1 MLLVKGCALGTQWWE
16 VTPPLSG
23 GERTVMIAVV
33 LLSLGEE
40 LIDISDWHLWDSHWT
55 PLLGHCW
62 NWQRPPSLWPV
73 ITVLETHGGS
83 GVRRPWNGG
92 FPVTGSPHS
101 PLRGALT
108 DGLGLRM
115 VRYHPLVVQPK
126 SLCHAQG
133 GQTNLNEY
141 WARELGFDNTLSCLA
156 LKTGAKESCVCLKY
170 TSKNLT

>member
-1 MLLVKGCALGTQWWE
+1 MEGLGLVDPGM
-16 VTPPLSG
+16 
-23 GERTVMIAVV
+23 GE
-33 LLSLGEE
+33 
-40 LIDISDWHLWDSHWT
+40 
-55 PLLGHCW
+55 
-62 NWQRPPSLWPV
+62 
-73 ITVLETHGGS
+73 
-83 GVRRPWNGG
+83 

-101 PLRGALT
+101 PLWRALT

-133 GQTNLNEY
+133 GHTNLNEY
-141 WARELGFDNTLSCLA
+141 WVRELGFDNTLSCLA